1 MKDAHLWAVGY
12 DNTERAEQIRAEITK
27 LGERHS
33 LVLLETA
40 VAVRYA
46 DGSLTL
52 DGVPRVAALDFS
64 RNSLAGLLAGL
75 ALGAPPLTAAA
86 ADSLVKS
93 TRRFSAEVGIG
104 ESFVAEVEALM
115 KPGSSVLFVLDQDAS
130 MEPVLQGIRGLG
142 GTVLRTNV
150 DMDRARLIQSTLAGR
165 GPKG

>member
-52 DGVPRVAALDFS
+52 DGEPYVAALDFS
-64 RNSLAGLLAGL
+64 RNSFAGLLAGL
-75 ALGAPPLTAAA
+75 ALGAPPLTPAA
-86 ADSLVKS
+86 ADSLVRS
-93 TRRFSAEVGIG
+93 TRRVPAEVGIG
-104 ESFVAEVEALM
+104 ESFVVEVEALM
-115 KPGSSVLFVLDQDAS
+115 TPGSSVLFVLDRDAS

-150 DMDRARLIQSTLAGR
+150 DMDRARLIQSTLAR
-165 GPKG
+165 QGPKG

>member
-12 DNTERAEQIRAEITK
+12 DNLERAEQMRAEITK

-52 DGVPRVAALDFS
+52 DGEPCVAALDFS
-64 RNSLAGLLAGL
+64 RSSFAGILAGL
-75 ALGAPPLTAAA
+75 ALGAPPLTPAA

-93 TRRFSAEVGIG
+93 TRRFSAEVGIA

-130 MEPVLQGIRGLG
+130 IEPVLQGIRGLG

-150 DMDRARLIQSTLAGR
+150 DMDRARLIQSTLAG
-165 GPKG
+165 GVLKG